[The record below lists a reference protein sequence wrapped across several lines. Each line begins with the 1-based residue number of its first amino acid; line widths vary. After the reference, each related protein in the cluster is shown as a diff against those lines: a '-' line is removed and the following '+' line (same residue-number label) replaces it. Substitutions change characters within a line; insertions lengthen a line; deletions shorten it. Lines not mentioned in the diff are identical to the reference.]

1 MQLTQPLTARAAGYC
16 TARPGLRFTAAE
28 AAAAL
33 DATEDTTTAILDMLV
48 GRGVNGALTRD
59 GEGYVF
65 TDDPAKGITA
75 SCSRVAGCTGEAM
88 CVGCTRGLVK
98 VYALERARLL
108 ALAAFDQ
115 DADARRARAG
125 AISRRVAWL
134 AAHATGPGPLPCPTC
149 GHDLRINPWGG
160 PCQASEPASTF
171 APGAGTVLVRCRCG
185 HGEAG

>member
-75 SCSRVAGCTGEAM
+75 SCSPVQPAGRLA
-88 CVGCTRGLVK
+88 RRPRH
-98 VYALERARLL
+98 RARPA
-108 ALAAFDQ
+108 ALPDLRPRPADQ
-115 DADARRARAG
+115 PVGRPLPGQRAG
-125 AISRRVAWL
+125 
-134 AAHATGPGPLPCPTC
+134 
-149 GHDLRINPWGG
+149 
-160 PCQASEPASTF
+160 
-171 APGAGTVLVRCRCG
+171 
-185 HGEAG
+185 